1 MHKYICSIR
10 SLENKKESEKVSDEV
25 MVKIFPNSDENLKPK
40 KPKFNETQV
49 HQRN

>member
-1 MHKYICSIR
+1 
-10 SLENKKESEKVSDEV
+10 

-49 HQRN
+49 HQRNWH